1 MSDSGIGFGGFLL
14 GVGGGY
20 YLFQYVDFSFDIISY
35 LLILMGVGI
44 ILGSILTKGG
54 KSPLSDVFGGVVG
67 GLFFAVFL
75 TQGFGLLGD
84 FSNQWDD
91 IDSPIYRAT
100 ETISLDAP
108 LDADALILTVEAV
121 NGGIDVSS
129 WSGDSVELELE
140 IRAKG
145 DTDAEAER
153 NIDDF
158 EYTLQ
163 DTTVDDTLELSLTFP
178 ISNTNWN
185 LYTVLITV
193 KVPEGV
199 DTELLLDSTNGK
211 IVVSDLVLSGIDV
224 ETTNGVITLNDIKS
238 QTINVDT
245 TNGGIFGTITSSE
258 THFSTTNGIIT
269 IELMASSGE
278 HEFDTTN
285 GIIELTLP
293 TGSDIGYSIDLDTS
307 VGAIDVNLPNI
318 DYSVD
323 RIRNKIGETEG
334 FSSKDIQITINAD
347 TTIGAIEIN

>member
-1 MSDSGIGFGGFLL
+1 
-14 GVGGGY
+14 
-20 YLFQYVDFSFDIISY
+20 
-35 LLILMGVGI
+35 
-44 ILGSILTKGG
+44 
-54 KSPLSDVFGGVVG
+54 
-67 GLFFAVFL
+67 
-75 TQGFGLLGD
+75 
-84 FSNQWDD
+84 
-91 IDSPIYRAT
+91 
-100 ETISLDAP
+100 
-108 LDADALILTVEAV
+108 
-121 NGGIDVSS
+121 
-129 WSGDSVELELE
+129 
-140 IRAKG
+140 
-145 DTDAEAER
+145 
-153 NIDDF
+153 
-158 EYTLQ
+158 
-163 DTTVDDTLELSLTFP
+163 
-178 ISNTNWN
+178 
-185 LYTVLITV
+185 
-193 KVPEGV
+193 
-199 DTELLLDSTNGK
+199 
-211 IVVSDLVLSGIDV
+211 VLSGIDV